1 MATKVEVGPYQGS
14 VRASRWTRLTRSAL
28 FGVAAACLRGAG
40 SGAAAPEMTL
50 PFVVV
55 IPSDAPATPVTLWVG
70 SADGG
75 ERTISLAPGARE
87 GAATVAGV
95 PPWRLRLLAA
105 GFWGPTR
112 SVSEAPS
119 TPVPLELW
127 PAGELALEVDTG
139 ASAPPP
145 GRLGVFLT
153 PAQDDASGPG
163 AAEVH
168 CPVEGGKVAGCE
180 LPAGVWHLRLEMGQ
194 LAPHLAWDV
203 TVPPGAQLNLGRVT
217 FRPGATLTGTVVA
230 PPGVAVEATTV
241 HLSPARDAAALGGE
255 VRRGLAAAGR
265 QVAVDG
271 AGRFAVAGVPGGAW
285 VLLAHHPSCPAPPLV
300 TTVHPPSGV
309 MELPQAITL
318 RCPATVEVRVTPA
331 DSVPE
336 GGLKVELLPW
346 GLHEPSETPL
356 ASGIV
361 SHGGRWRS
369 PPLPPA
375 RMLVVLSSPADE
387 VLASREVELEGED
400 LAVEIP
406 LELVVV
412 DGKLMEGRKGLAAR
426 LDFRAPDGA
435 TAAAQ
440 SDHEGRFSA
449 IFPRSGRWQ
458 PFVTLGPPRQVLA
471 LPPVEVTAGG
481 TLTLRLP
488 HTRVRGEVRHAD
500 GVSPAPGAE
509 VEITGAEGSP
519 LATGNADSSGRFELR
534 AVPPGRALLT
544 ARQGERSS
552 RPWDVDVVEGRESHY
567 VVLLEDR
574 ITVRLQV
581 VAGEAPVVGAQVFA
595 GGADAAGRV
604 LLGEG
609 SVATTGPDGV
619 ATLTLPPGT
628 ARVALLVLAPGFPL
642 YDAPPQPL
650 PAAGEVIQVS
660 LAPAGG
666 TLLLDP
672 DAHGEDRVPLLLKDG
687 HVLQAT
693 PMLGHWAALHGKP
706 PRPGQEWEIP
716 MMPPARYRL
725 CRATQGEV
733 AAVLSGAALPR
744 ASACSSEGF
753 LAPGGVL
760 RLSLP

>member
-1 MATKVEVGPYQGS
+1 MWLPAF
-14 VRASRWTRLTRSAL
+14 L
-28 FGVAAACLRGAG
+28 GVAAVCLPSAAAGAG
-40 SGAAAPEMTL
+40 AQEAMLPFIIAAPA
-50 PFVVV
+50 
-55 IPSDAPATPVTLWVG
+55 DAPSAPFTVWVS
-70 SADGG
+70 SADGQ
-75 ERTISLAPGARE
+75 ERTISLPPGVRE
-87 GAATVAGV
+87 GAAPVAGA
-95 PPWRLRLLAA
+95 PPWHLRLLAA
-105 GFWGPTR
+105 GFWSPTR
-112 SVSEAPS
+112 TVVEPPS
-119 TPVPLELW
+119 APVPLELW
-127 PAGELALEVDTG
+127 PAGELALQVNTG

-145 GRLGVFLT
+145 AYLNGFLT
-153 PAQDDASGPG
+153 RAREDFTGQPA

-168 CPVEGGKVAGCE
+168 CPVEKGKVAGCTV
-180 LPAGVWHLRLEMGQ
+180 PAGVWHLRLEVAE

-203 TVPPGAQLNLGRVT
+203 TVPLRAQLDLGQVT
-217 FRPGATLTGTVVA
+217 FRAGATLAGTVVA

-241 HLSPARDAAALGGE
+241 HLSPARDVPALGGE
-255 VRRGLAAAGR
+255 ARRGLAAAGR

-271 AGRFAVAGVPGGAW
+271 AGRFAVAGVAGGAW
-285 VLLAHHPSCPAPPLV
+285 VLLAQHPSCPAPPLV
-300 TTVHPPSGV
+300 TTVNPPSGV
-309 MELPQAITL
+309 IELPHPITL

-331 DSVPE
+331 ESVPE

-356 ASGIV
+356 ANGV
-361 SHGGRWRS
+361 LSHGGPWRS

-406 LELVVV
+406 LKVVV
-412 DGKLMEGRKGLAAR
+412 VEGKLLEGRRGIAAR
-426 LDFRAPDGA
+426 LEFLAPDGA
-435 TAAAQ
+435 SVAAQ
-440 SDHEGRFSA
+440 SDQEGHFSA
-449 IFPRSGRWQ
+449 TFPRPGRWQ
-458 PFVTLGPPRQVLA
+458 PFVTLGQPRQVLA
-471 LPPVEVTAGG
+471 LKPVEVTAGG

-509 VEITGAEGSP
+509 VQLTSADGVP
-519 LATGNADSSGRFELR
+519 VATGKADEEGRFDLR

-544 ARQGERSS
+544 ARLGERSS
-552 RPWDVDVVEGRESHY
+552 RPGDVEIVEGRESHY
-567 VVLLEDR
+567 VVVLEDS
-574 ITVRLQV
+574 IAVRFQV
-581 VAGEAPVVGAQVFA
+581 VGGDAPVAGAQVLA

-604 LLGEG
+604 LLGER

-619 ATLTLPPGT
+619 ATLTLPPGS
-628 ARVALLVLAPGFPL
+628 ARVGFSVLAPGFAL
-642 YDAPPQPL
+642 SDAPPQPL
-650 PAAGEVIQVS
+650 PAAGEPIQVS

-672 DAHGEDRVPLLLKDG
+672 DIHGEDRVPLLLKDG

-706 PRPGQEWEIP
+706 PQPGQEWEIP
-716 MMPPARYRL
+716 MMPAARYRL
-725 CRATQGEV
+725 CRASQGEV
-733 AAVLSGAALPR
+733 IAVVSGQALPR
-744 ASACSSEGF
+744 ASACSPEGF